1 MGPDGAFTSPS
12 PTVHADRT
20 GHDLRPAMDRRSVRG
35 VRGSITLL
43 ALVAA
48 IVLAFLPLT
57 PAYDLD
63 VFLRA
68 GHTALRGLQVYPA
81 PGSPAVYSGSSFVY
95 PYFAVWPFM
104 LLASLP
110 VAVGVAVFFLISAG
124 AVTAVCLPTR
134 SGHWRAALVLCS
146 AFTITGLQLGA
157 LSPLL
162 FAGAVLLWRVRG
174 RPLMFVLAAPVVASK
189 LFLAPLLLWLLLA
202 RRYRAFAWAGAST
215 VVLLAVGFVIG
226 PINADQYLSL
236 LSQLGA
242 HEAQSGFGLIGAL
255 MNAGLAMVDAQAAV
269 LLLTLALLV
278 AAHRAYGRTHDERVL
293 FCACIAASLL
303 LSPVLWSHY
312 LVLALAVLLVFDA
325 GRRWFVLLALMSW
338 AISPP
343 HGLVDSDVIQV
354 LSLAAALALLIA
366 LAAFAFLE
374 RSTEAAPAQR
384 AREARQSSTLG
395 G

>member
-1 MGPDGAFTSPS
+1 VPG
-12 PTVHADRT
+12 
-20 GHDLRPAMDRRSVRG
+20 L
-35 VRGSITLL
+35 RGSIALL
-43 ALVAA
+43 VLVVT

-57 PAYDLD
+57 PAYDLE

-104 LLASLP
+104 LLATLP
-110 VAVGVAVFFLISAG
+110 VAVGVAAFFLISAG

-134 SGHWRAALVLCS
+134 SGAWRAALVLCS

-162 FAGAVLLWRVRG
+162 FAGAVLLWRVRR
-174 RPLMFVLAAPVVASK
+174 RPAMFVLAAPVVASK

-202 RRYRAFAWAGAST
+202 RRYRALAWAGAST
-215 VVLLAVGFVIG
+215 IALLALGFLLG
-226 PINADQYLSL
+226 PINANQYLGL

-255 MNAGLAMVDAQAAV
+255 MNAGFAMVDAQAFA

-278 AAHRAYGRTHDERVL
+278 AARRAYGRTRDERVL

-312 LVLALAVLLVFDA
+312 LVLLLAVLLVLDA
-325 GRRWFVLLALMSW
+325 ARRWFVLLALASW

-343 HGLVDSDVIQV
+343 HGVVDSGVIQV
-354 LSLAAALALLIA
+354 LALAAALALLIP
-366 LAAFAFLE
+366 LAS
-374 RSTEAAPAQR
+374 STVLSRARGAAPAPR
-384 AREARQSSTLG
+384 PRETGPSSALG
-395 G
+395 E